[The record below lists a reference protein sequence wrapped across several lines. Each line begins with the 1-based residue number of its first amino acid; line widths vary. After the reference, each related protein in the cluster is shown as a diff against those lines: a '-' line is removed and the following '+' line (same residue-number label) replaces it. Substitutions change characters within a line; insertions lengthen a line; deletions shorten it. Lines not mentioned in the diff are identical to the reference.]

1 MDKTALKNF
10 AIRARRKL
18 IEEVAQKAFEAGVTK
33 GKIYAIE
40 TFEGGFRVEG
50 RENGKVFKKYELRQ
64 RHKLIQR
71 IEEKKSERGFEQVM
85 EEVAYTWFNRFIA
98 LRFMEVN
105 GYLPSEVRVLSSLQP
120 GKVEP
125 DIIQEALNTD
135 LPLDK
140 DLVFKLQ
147 DSGDTADLY
156 KYLLIRQCN
165 QLGEIMPS
173 VFEKIEDYTELLL
186 PDNLLGED
194 SVIRDLVES
203 IEEYDWKIELDL
215 EKKEEE
221 AEKGERGI
229 EIIGW
234 LYQYYI
240 SEKKEEVF
248 TGFRK
253 NIKATKENIPAATQL
268 FTPKWIVKY
277 MVENTLGRLWL
288 ESRTEN
294 SGKLAAE
301 SRELKNKWKYYLDE
315 AEQEPEVEEELKKI
329 RAERRGLS
337 PEDITLL
344 DPAMGSGHILVY
356 AFDLLYD
363 IYLSQGYP
371 ERQIPG
377 LILEKNLY
385 GLEID
390 DRAYQL
396 ATFALLMKA
405 RSKNRKFFSQ
415 IPELNLCSI
424 QESISNGQLVV
435 GGEQLTLGSNE
446 AVDSE
451 KLMVGCKE
459 LVEYFVQGD
468 AGADKLKEDLEY
480 LFDLF
485 QDAKEYGSILEV
497 KKVDFAAL
505 ERRVKEL
512 RNDMA
517 KSVLELNCQAV
528 ILEKVP
534 PLIKQARIMSRK
546 YDVVCTNPPYMGR
559 RNMNPQL
566 AAFLNDNFPDTK
578 SDLFAAF
585 IERNCRYAFKSG
597 HLGFMTP
604 FVWMFISSYEKLRR
618 TIITKRSLTSLI
630 QLEYSGFADAT
641 VPICTFTLRN
651 EFTGE
656 TGEFVSLSNFRG
668 ADNQP
673 LKTIEAVANPNV
685 DYRYTSC
692 SSDFSKIPG
701 SPIAYWVS
709 QSIQNIFG
717 RSTALGLLAKPRH
730 GMSTG
735 NNDLCLRRWYEI
747 CLRVVA
753 FCKHS
758 HDDFEKSG
766 LKWVPYNKG
775 GIFRKWYGNIEHVI
789 GYDIEYKELMESLS
803 GHRHDNRDFYF
814 LQGITWSFISSSKF
828 GVRYSPPGFIFD
840 VAGSS
845 LFPSKDYIYYIMA
858 FLCTKLSH
866 EFLKLLNPT
875 LNFQVGN
882 ISNLPVIITTNDGK
896 FKMINEKSLECISIS
911 KTDWDS
917 FEISWDF
924 KCHPFLTYKD
934 NATTIEE
941 AFGKWSSFA
950 ESQFNQ
956 LKQNE
961 KELNRIFID
970 IYGLQDELTPEV
982 KDEDITINKA
992 DRERDIKS
1000 FISYAVGCMFGRYS
1014 LNKKGLIYAGG
1025 DFGEKYRVNN
1035 GDWEINVGDE
1045 WLPSSVRLAAN
1056 NIIPIVDGDYFE
1068 DGVLERFVE
1077 FVKVSF
1083 GKETLEENLDY
1094 IAASLGVRAGETPRQ
1109 AIRRYFLRN
1118 FYKDHV
1124 RTYKKRPIYWLFDSG
1139 RRDGFKALVY
1149 LHRYD
1154 PYTVAR
1160 VRTDYLHK
1168 LQRKYE
1174 AETKHLDI
1182 LIGSEISGRERAAA
1196 RRRKENIRGKLQ
1208 ECLRYDQVIAHVA
1221 NQRIELDLDDG
1232 VKVNYAKFQG
1242 VKIPRSGGKPLKAD
1256 LLAKI

>member
-1 MDKTALKNF
+1 LDKTALKNF

-173 VFEKIEDYTELLL
+173 VFERIEDYTELLL

-203 IEEYDWKIELDL
+203 IEEYDWKIELAPE
-215 EKKEEE
+215 EKEKE
-221 AEKGERGI
+221 AEKGEHGI

-240 SEKKEEVF
+240 SEKKDEVF
-248 TGFRK
+248 AGFRK

-277 MVENTLGRLWL
+277 MVENSLGRLWL
-288 ESRTEN
+288 ESRTEDG
-294 SGKLAAE
+294 GKLSAE
-301 SRELKNKWKYYLDE
+301 SRELKKKWKYYLDE
-315 AEQEPEVEEELKKI
+315 AEQEPEVEEKLKRI
-329 RAERRGLS
+329 RAEKKGLS

-405 RSKNRKFFSQ
+405 RSKNRRFFSQ

-424 QESISNGQLVV
+424 QESISNGQLAV
-435 GGEQLTLGSNE
+435 GGEQLTLGSSE

-451 KLMVGCKE
+451 KLVVGRKE

-468 AGADKLKEDLEY
+468 AEADKLEKDLEY
-480 LFDLF
+480 LFALF

-497 KKVDFAAL
+497 EEVDFAAL
-505 ERRVKEL
+505 ERRVEEL
-512 RNDMA
+512 RNDIPE
-517 KSVLELNCQAV
+517 SVLELNCQAI

-534 PLIKQARIMSRK
+534 PLIKQAQIMSRK
-546 YDVVCTNPPYMGR
+546 YDVVCTNPPYMKR

-566 AAFLNDNFPDTK
+566 AEFLGDNFPKSK
-578 SDLFAAF
+578 SDLFAVF
-585 IERNCRYAFKSG
+585 MELDETYLKPNGFMGMINQQSWMFLPSYKKLRKNVIDKRMIHSLL
-597 HLGFMTP
+597 HLGSHAFEEIKGEVVQSTS
-604 FVWMFISSYEKLRR
+604 FILQKIKVAGYRSNYLRLIEWRNAKEKEEK
-618 TIITKRSLTSLI
+618 T
-630 QLEYSGFADAT
+630 LEAIANSNVAYGY
-641 VPICTFTLRN
+641 TL
-651 EFTGE
+651 
-656 TGEFVSLSNFRG
+656 
-668 ADNQP
+668 
-673 LKTIEAVANPNV
+673 
-685 DYRYTSC
+685 C

-701 SPIAYWVS
+701 SPIAYWFTTKALSLYKNKKIIDISNPCKGIDTGDNNRFLRIWHEVS
-709 QSIQNIFG
+709 INKQHIPGYAKVAQSK
-717 RSTALGLLAKPRH
+717 AKR
-730 GMSTG
+730 
-735 NNDLCLRRWYEI
+735 
-747 CLRVVA
+747 
-753 FCKHS
+753 
-758 HDDFEKSG
+758 
-766 LKWVPYNKG
+766 KWFPYNKG
-775 GIFRKWYGNIEHVI
+775 GPYHKWYGNN
-789 GYDIEYKELMESLS
+789 EYVLNYENEGEALRQFKGSNLRNSQY
-803 GHRHDNRDFYF
+803 YF
-814 LQGITWSFISSSKF
+814 RSGITWTTVTSGKLSL
-828 GVRYSPPGFIFD
+828 RYFAQGYLFD
-840 VAGSS
+840 NGGCCLYADNN
-845 LFPSKDYIYYIMA
+845 LLYIMA
-858 FLCTKLSH
+858 
-866 EFLKLLNPT
+866 LLNSSVTTSLLNVSPT
-875 LNFQVGN
+875 LNYQPGDIGRVPVLIDENSVTRVEKLVKTN
-882 ISNLPVIITTNDGK
+882 IAL
-896 FKMINEKSLECISIS
+896 S

-917 FEISWDF
+917 FETSWDF

-934 NATTIEE
+934 NATTIVE

-1014 LNKKGLIYAGG
+1014 LDKESLIYAGG
-1025 DFGEKYRVNN
+1025 DFEEKYRVNN
-1035 GDWEINVGDE
+1035 GNWEINVGGE
-1045 WLPSSVRLAAN
+1045 WLPSSVHLAAN

-1068 DGVLERFVE
+1068 DGILERFVE

-1182 LIGSEISGRERAAA
+1182 LIGSEISGRERAAT